1 MKQALKNKAGEIC
14 NSLIYE
20 LNSLYSIYK
29 NDDLVYDES
38 AFNIIS
44 NKDLTAKQKMVILL
58 ELLRRSDPELDD
70 QMRSHFFTLDPINE
84 FIPAR

>member
-1 MKQALKNKAGEIC
+1 MKKALKHKAGEIC

-29 NDDLVYDES
+29 NGDLVYDES
-38 AFNIIS
+38 VFDIIS
-44 NKDLTAKQKMVILL
+44 NKEISAKQKMVILL

-70 QMRSHFFTLDPINE
+70 QMRNHFFTLDPINE